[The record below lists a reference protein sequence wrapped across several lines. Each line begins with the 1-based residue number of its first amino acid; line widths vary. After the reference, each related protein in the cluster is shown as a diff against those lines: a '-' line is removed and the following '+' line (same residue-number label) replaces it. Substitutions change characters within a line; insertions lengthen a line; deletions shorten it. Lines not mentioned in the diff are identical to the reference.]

1 MAKYRLVQHGLEVVT
16 LLLVAVQKRDLY
28 KVLCLLRDKH
38 YCVRLIVRFH
48 MHLFRLCSDG

>member
-38 YCVRLIVRFH
+38 CVRHIVRFH
-48 MHLFRLCSDG
+48 MHLFRLYSDG

>member
-38 YCVRLIVRFH
+38 YCVCLIVRFH
-48 MHLFRLCSDG
+48 MHLFRLYSDG